1 MINFSRSILCHEFT
15 LKNPIENKNDPIYKL
30 IFSNNEIQT
39 IYKINKNNNK
49 KFLYFNKD
57 KIHNI
62 LYESE
67 DVFTVDDDLNNI
79 FRDSDISELFY
90 FELLILDK
98 LETINYNFSI
108 ELIRELNKISLNNNF
123 N

>member
-30 IFSNNEIQT
+30 IFNNNEIQT

-57 KIHNI
+57 KINNI

-67 DVFTVDDDLNNI
+67 
-79 FRDSDISELFY
+79 
-90 FELLILDK
+90 
-98 LETINYNFSI
+98 
-108 ELIRELNKISLNNNF
+108 
-123 N
+123 